1 MKRNY
6 YLVGLIVVTF
16 FVISFLTN
24 IIGAL
29 IPEIRS
35 DFTLS
40 LTLAGVLPF
49 AFFIAYAVCSIP
61 AGALVERYREKSVM
75 MAAFL
80 LASGGALLLALVP
93 NFLTAVVSLFL
104 IGAGMAMLQVT
115 INPLLRVAGGEEN
128 FAFNSNLGQFFFGL
142 ASFISPLYYS
152 YLVTNLEGATQD
164 LNAFLSLM
172 ESLVPEGLAWVS
184 IYWSFAGISLL
195 MIGLIVLFTFPPVE
209 RKEDELVGA
218 FSTHVMLLK
227 RPLVLLYFLGIFC
240 YVGSEQGVANWISE
254 FLSTYHG
261 FDPQT
266 TGAQAVSWFWGAMTV
281 GTFLGLGLLRLFKSR
296 HLLVAFSAGAIGCL
310 TTALFSPG
318 YVAQYAFS
326 AIGFFISIMY
336 PVIISL
342 ALNSIEEHHG
352 AFTGILM
359 TGIGG
364 GAIVPFIVGSLGD
377 LFGLR
382 QGLFFL
388 FLTFGYILSIG
399 LWADPIVSN
408 KTFDIGGEKADG
420 RGSPTETADTPP
432 QTADR

>member
-1 MKRNY
+1 
-6 YLVGLIVVTF
+6 
-16 FVISFLTN
+16 
-24 IIGAL
+24 
-29 IPEIRS
+29 
-35 DFTLS
+35 
-40 LTLAGVLPF
+40 
-49 AFFIAYAVCSIP
+49 
-61 AGALVERYREKSVM
+61 
-75 MAAFL
+75 
-80 LASGGALLLALVP
+80 
-93 NFLTAVVSLFL
+93 
-104 IGAGMAMLQVT
+104 MAMLQVT

-128 FAFNSNLGQFFFGL
+128 FAFNSNLGQLFFGL

-152 YLVTNLEGATQD
+152 YLVTNLEGATQN
-164 LNAFLSLM
+164 LNAFLAVM
-172 ESLVPEGLAWVS
+172 KELVPQGLAWISV
-184 IYWSFAGISLL
+184 YWSFAGISLL
-195 MIGLIVLFTFPPVE
+195 MVGLIALFTFPPVD

-218 FSTHVMLLK
+218 FETHAELLK
-227 RPLVLLYFLGIFC
+227 RPLVVLYFFGIFC

-254 FLSTYHG
+254 FLNTYHG

-281 GTFLGLGLLRLFKSR
+281 GTVLGLALLRLFNSR
-296 HLLVAFSAGAIGCL
+296 YLLVAFSAGSIGCL

-342 ALNSIEEHHG
+342 ALNSVEEHHG

-364 GAIVPFIVGSLGD
+364 GAVVPLIVGSLGD

-382 QGLFFL
+382 QGMFFL
-388 FLTFGYILSIG
+388 YLTFGYILSIG

-408 KTFDIGGEKADG
+408 KTIDLGGEETDG
-420 RGSPTETADTPP
+420 AAEAASTPTASTE
-432 QTADR
+432 

>member
-40 LTLAGVLPF
+40 LTLAGLLPF
-49 AFFIAYAVCSIP
+49 AFFIAYAVFSIP
-61 AGALVERYREKSVM
+61 AGALVERYREKAVM
-75 MAAFL
+75 MAAFF
-80 LASGGALLLALVP
+80 LASGGALLLALFP

-142 ASFISPLYYS
+142 ASFVSPLYYS
-152 YLVTNLEGATQD
+152 YLVTNLEGAPRD
-164 LNAFLSLM
+164 LNAFLDVM
-172 ESLVPEGLAWVS
+172 AGLVPEGLAWISV
-184 IYWSFAGISLL
+184 YWSFAVIAVL
-195 MIGLIVLFTFPPVE
+195 MVGVIAFFTFPPVE

-218 FSTHVMLLK
+218 FSTHLSLLK
-227 RPLVLLYFLGIFC
+227 RPIVVLYFLGIFC
-240 YVGSEQGVANWISE
+240 YVGSEQGVANWMSE
-254 FLSTYHG
+254 FLNVYHG
-261 FDPQT
+261 VDPQT
-266 TGAQAVSWFWGAMTV
+266 TGAQAVSWFWGMMTV

-296 HLLVAFSAGAIGCL
+296 HILVAFSAGAILCL
-310 TTALFSPG
+310 TTALLSPG
-318 YVAQYAFS
+318 AVAPYAFS
-326 AIGFFISIMY
+326 GIGFFISIMY

-342 ALNSIEEHHG
+342 ALNSVEEHHG

-364 GAIVPFIVGSLGD
+364 GAIVPLIVGSLGD
-377 LFGLR
+377 VVGLR

-388 FLTFGYILSIG
+388 YVTFGYILSIG
-399 LWADPIVSN
+399 LWADPIVEN
-408 KTFDIGGEKADG
+408 KTLDLGGDEEAVA
-420 RGSPTETADTPP
+420 S
-432 QTADR
+432 